1 MFKFNFQD
9 KNDKKEDNIKD
20 CDPKTEEKSWIE
32 SEEIIPKNQGDI
44 VKKILANCSHNS
56 MQYNE
61 ILLKYYT
68 TEDVL
73 NVLRNNIV
81 EKPVLNNSLS
91 VINADQSHSD
101 LISSVYEGGL
111 KIWECTY
118 DLLNYIDQ
126 QKINFKDK
134 SVLDLGCGTGLI
146 GIMSLIAGAYSC
158 TFQDYNPEILKYNT
172 IPNVIL
178 NEGEYTNKSRF
189 YSGDWSSF
197 TDLLSSAQEKF
208 NYIFTS
214 ETIYNV
220 ENYEKL
226 HNTFQK
232 LLKEDGIVYL
242 AAKSYYFGVGGG
254 ISLFTDF
261 LKKKNVFKY
270 ELCWN
275 CPEGLKREILKIQFI
290 EFCY

>member
-101 LISSVYEGGL
+101 LISSVYEVREWYPSPKGDPL
-111 KIWECTY
+111 T
-118 DLLNYIDQ
+118 
-126 QKINFKDK
+126 
-134 SVLDLGCGTGLI
+134 LGHLVAAIVITSFDGF
-146 GIMSLIAGAYSC
+146 MS
-158 TFQDYNPEILKYNT
+158 
-172 IPNVIL
+172 
-178 NEGEYTNKSRF
+178 R
-189 YSGDWSSF
+189 
-197 TDLLSSAQEKF
+197 LLSQR
-208 NYIFTS
+208 I
-214 ETIYNV
+214 
-220 ENYEKL
+220 
-226 HNTFQK
+226 
-232 LLKEDGIVYL
+232 
-242 AAKSYYFGVGGG
+242 
-254 ISLFTDF
+254 
-261 LKKKNVFKY
+261 KN
-270 ELCWN
+270 L
-275 CPEGLKREILKIQFI
+275 GMHL
-290 EFCY
+290 